1 MYSVGAMNSM
11 VADLHS
17 GLRLGSPYDFETG
30 SYKNSSGTENKSG
43 FFQKISIINKNK
55 KIWGNNTYVR
65 LLCNT
70 HYTSIFVGLRNVQM
84 DLYKFDIV
92 YI

>member
-30 SYKNSSGTENKSG
+30 SYKNSSGTENKS
-43 FFQKISIINKNK
+43 FFFEKNIKISIINKNK
-55 KIWGNNTYVR
+55 KIFGKKY
-65 LLCNT
+65 
-70 HYTSIFVGLRNVQM
+70 LRSFT
-84 DLYKFDIV
+84 L
-92 YI
+92 

>member
-30 SYKNSSGTENKSG
+30 SYKNSSGTENKSY
-43 FFQKISIINKNK
+43 FLK
-55 KIWGNNTYVR
+55 KI
-65 LLCNT
+65 
-70 HYTSIFVGLRNVQM
+70 
-84 DLYKFDIV
+84 
-92 YI
+92 

>member
-30 SYKNSSGTENKSG
+30 SYKNSSGTENKSY
-43 FFQKISIINKNK
+43 FLKNIYK
-55 KIWGNNTYVR
+55 KY
-65 LLCNT
+65 L
-70 HYTSIFVGLRNVQM
+70 
-84 DLYKFDIV
+84 
-92 YI
+92 